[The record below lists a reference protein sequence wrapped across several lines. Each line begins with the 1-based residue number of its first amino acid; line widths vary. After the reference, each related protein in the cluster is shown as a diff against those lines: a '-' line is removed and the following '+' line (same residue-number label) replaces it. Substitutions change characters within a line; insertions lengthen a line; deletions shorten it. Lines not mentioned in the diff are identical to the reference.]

1 MTKEMTEEK
10 AKQIKWEAF
19 KTFAKFYPVEAYESM
34 PNDFCNYM
42 REEGLDWTDEQI
54 KQFVNEF
61 KEKHNLTERSSK

>member
-1 MTKEMTEEK
+1 MKEEQ
-10 AKQIKWEAF
+10 KQQITWEAF
-19 KTFAKFYPVEAYESM
+19 KTFARFYPVEAYESR
-34 PNDFCNYM
+34 PSDFCKFM